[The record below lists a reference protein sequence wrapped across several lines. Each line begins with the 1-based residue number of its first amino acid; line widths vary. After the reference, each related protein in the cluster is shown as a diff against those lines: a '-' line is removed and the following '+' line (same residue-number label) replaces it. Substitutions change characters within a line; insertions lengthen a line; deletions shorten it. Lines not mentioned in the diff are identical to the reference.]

1 MGKGKVQLFVTKPVA
16 ESIRLWEAAHM
27 EYTRKI
33 LHKVLDKCVDGCPG
47 IVLRECSQCFL
58 TELKDYYRLGSTISY
73 LLCFSFLGGE
83 Y

>member
-33 LHKVLDKCVDGCPG
+33 LHKVLDKCVDGCPVSL
-47 IVLRECSQCFL
+47 I
-58 TELKDYYRLGSTISY
+58 
-73 LLCFSFLGGE
+73 
-83 Y
+83 